1 MFNQVKFVE
10 CIREQLTE
18 RGFGKKKADELIERF
33 NGLTSNYMQSGS
45 AVDAGFRAQA
55 QLFSELEDAAA
66 EKAKRSMSD
75 LLKVA
80 DAVDRFERFNQ
91 NTKIFGKGVNEAA
104 GPARIAISFI
114 EDDPRAGAIAYTTER
129 DTTKGRLWSVMGDI
143 LEKFDKGAFGKQ
155 RGEAH
160 FPNVV
165 REIFGEDT
173 GDLAARELAVG
184 WRKVQETSVD
194 LFNNAGGS
202 MKKLA
207 DWNLPQSRSMAKV
220 VKDGPDAFVRFHLE
234 KLDWSRTVWP
244 DGTPIAPAQ
253 REGFLREVYRTQ
265 SSGGVNKIDP
275 NAVGG
280 RGRAVGNAMEEHRLL
295 HYDGPEAW
303 MEAHQR
309 YGEGGIF
316 DVMIRH
322 VDDMAHRIALVQTFG
337 SNPSNMAETIKAMA
351 LKRAEELDNAK
362 PVAKGRTRVAETEA
376 LLKNRFDPMFET
388 ITRAN
393 PMDPESGLG
402 NAVVGASNILT
413 SAQLGAASLL
423 AIPGDFATV
432 ASVRALNG
440 MGLFDGISTYFKT
453 LATDKAFQR
462 SIAVQSGFIH
472 EEAVSAVYAS
482 QRFTGIATVG
492 PALTKRVSD
501 VVMRASL
508 LSGHTSA
515 ARWTVQSEFMG
526 LLSRSAGTAF
536 DDLPFDM
543 VAKRYGITAAEWDAF
558 RTGVQPFRPRDG
570 VDFLRPIDILKT
582 ELPNK
587 DELYRKFQG
596 MILEESRKMVPEGT
610 VEGSVGLRDTT
621 RPDTVPGALLYSF
634 SMYKN
639 FPLSMMMTY
648 GRLAMT
654 NPDRAGRLGFVAG
667 LGAGMVLVGAMGTQM
682 REVSKGRDPMPMD
695 NLKFWGKAALSGG
708 ALSIWGDML
717 FSGINQFG
725 RGPGEAAAG
734 PVVGLV
740 GDTAQLAFGDLF
752 AIADAA
758 GTLKAD
764 PESKT
769 LSKAVEFAKRYTPG
783 SSLWYA
789 RLALERQVFDR
800 LSELADP
807 KAYSNFQRRQRN
819 QKRDQG
825 NDYWWAPGDRAPSR
839 GPELTRSR

>member
-1 MFNQVKFVE
+1 MFNQVKFVD

-18 RGFGKKKADELIERF
+18 RGFGKKKQDELVDRF
-33 NGLTSNYMQSGS
+33 NGLHENYARSGS
-45 AVDAGFRAQA
+45 AMDAGFRAQA
-55 QLFSELEDAAA
+55 QLFAEIEDKAA

-80 DAVDRFERFNQ
+80 DAVDRFEKFNQ
-91 NTKIFGKGVNEAA
+91 NTKVFGRGVNEAA

-129 DTTKGRLWSVMGDI
+129 DTTKGRLWSVMGDV

-173 GDLAARELAVG
+173 GDLAAKELAVG
-184 WRKVQETSVD
+184 WRKVQEASVD

-202 MKKLA
+202 MRKLK
-207 DWNLPQSRSMAKV
+207 DWNLPQTRSIAKLIA
-220 VKDGPDAFVRFHLE
+220 DGPDEFIKLHL
-234 KLDWSRTVWP
+234 KSLDWNRTVWP
-244 DGTPIAPAQ
+244 DGSPIPIES

-265 SSGGVNKIDP
+265 SSGGVNKIEP
-275 NAVGG
+275 GSFNG
-280 RGRAVGNAMEEHRLL
+280 RGAAVGNAMEEHRLL
-295 HYDGPEAW
+295 HYASPDAW
-303 MEAHQR
+303 MDVHAR
-309 YGEGGIF
+309 YGEGNIF

-322 VDDMAHRIALVQTFG
+322 VDDMAHKIALVQTFG
-337 SNPSNMAETIKAMA
+337 SNPSHMADTLKAMA
-351 LKRAEELDNAK
+351 LKRAEEFDNANPPK
-362 PVAKGRTRVAETEA
+362 PGKRSSLSETEA
-376 LLKNRFDPMFET
+376 LLKNRFEPMFEAV
-388 ITRAN
+388 TRAN
-393 PMDPESGLG
+393 PMDPESRLG
-402 NAVVGASNILT
+402 NTVVGTANILT

-423 AIPGDFATV
+423 AIPGDFMTA

-440 MGLFDGISTYFKT
+440 MGMFDGISTYFKT
-453 LATDKAFQR
+453 MASDKPFQR
-462 SIAVQSGFIH
+462 TIAAQSGFVAD
-472 EEAVSAVYAS
+472 EAVSAVYAA
-482 QRFTGIATVG
+482 QRFTGLATVG
-492 PALTKRVSD
+492 PALTRRVSD

-508 LSGHTSA
+508 LSSHTSS
-515 ARWTVQSEFMG
+515 ARWTMQSEFMG
-526 LLSRSAGTAF
+526 LLARSKDTAF

-543 VAKRYGITAAEWDAF
+543 VAKRYGITAADWDAF
-558 RTGVQPFRPRDG
+558 RGAVQPWSPRAD
-570 VDFLRPIDILKT
+570 VNFLRPIDILNT
-582 ELPNK
+582 NLAGK
-587 DELYRKFQG
+587 DDLFRKFQG

-621 RPDTVPGALLYSF
+621 RPDTVAGAILYSF
-634 SMYKN
+634 AMYKN

-648 GRLAMT
+648 GRLAMS
-654 NPDRAGRLGFVAG
+654 NPDQVGRLGFVAG

-682 REVSKGRDPMPMD
+682 REVSKGRDPLPM
-695 NLKFWGKAALSGG
+695 NTPAFWGKAALSGG

-725 RGPGEAAAG
+725 RGPAETAAG
-734 PVVGLV
+734 PIVGFA
-740 GDTAQLAFGDLF
+740 GDAAQLAFGDLF
-752 AIADAA
+752 KFADAA
-758 GTLKAD
+758 GTLKPD

-783 SSLWYA
+783 SSLWWA

-807 KAYSNFQRRQRN
+807 KAYSNFQRRQ
-819 QKRDQG
+819 QKQLKDQG
-825 NDYWWAPGDRAPSR
+825 NAYWWAPGDRAPERPPSYQGR
-839 GPELTRSR
+839 